1 MKNDSQIR
9 HKYDKS
15 GERCLRYLLSKCQL
29 GDWFLLYQLSKN
41 CSKYF
46 FRDFIRELALEMK
59 TRPKKSKKS
68 SVPPTPSAPRREKS
82 PQDDCPTLNDLREI
96 QV

>member
-1 MKNDSQIR
+1 MDNFQIR

-15 GERCLRYLLSKCQL
+15 GERCLRYLLSKSQL

-46 FRDFIRELALEMK
+46 FRDFIRELAIEMK
-59 TRPKKSKKS
+59 TRPK
-68 SVPPTPSAPRREKS
+68 A
-82 PQDDCPTLNDLREI
+82 LNLSEI
-96 QV
+96 S